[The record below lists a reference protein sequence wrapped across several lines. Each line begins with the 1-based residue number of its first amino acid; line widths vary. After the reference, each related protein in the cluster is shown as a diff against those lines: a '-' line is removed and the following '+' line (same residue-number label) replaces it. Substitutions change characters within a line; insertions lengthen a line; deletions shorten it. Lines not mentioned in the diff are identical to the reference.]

1 MSSGGCLIGR
11 FIIGHNSL
19 NGRKKKLRTIHF
31 CRLVTDSIS
40 KKIGY
45 VVNNMAAILSNV
57 QETGLQISISSLK
70 RRNSRTGYPPFT
82 CNLSASYSLDNMLLH
97 AVSSAL
103 G

>member
-1 MSSGGCLIGR
+1 MSSGGCLIER

-19 NGRKKKLRTIHF
+19 NGRKKNLLTIHF

-70 RRNSRTGYPPFT
+70 DEIRELVIHHLRVTSAPLIRLTT
-82 CNLSASYSLDNMLLH
+82 CYYMQYLQR
-97 AVSSAL
+97 
-103 G
+103 